1 MTAGTR
7 LSPQQPKG
15 SQAVPMLRVNS
26 VSGTPLRP
34 VWVTRVLRVLM
45 ISHCCGVEYNWM
57 IGFTDSV
64 LIFISGSISQW
75 HTTPPPRCSAIR
87 IVTSIPLLRIAHQ
100 HGRHLTRGSQ
110 RIVQTVSRTDYW
122 STECWKNYHP
132 RENNR

>member
-1 MTAGTR
+1 MTAAHVY
-7 LSPQQPKG
+7 PHN
-15 SQAVPMLRVNS
+15 SQKAVRQHQCTRVNS

-45 ISHCCGVEYNWM
+45 ISHCCGDEYNWM

-64 LIFISGSISQW
+64 LIFISDSIIQW
-75 HTTPPPRCSAIR
+75 HTTPPRCSATR

-132 RENNR
+132 RENDR